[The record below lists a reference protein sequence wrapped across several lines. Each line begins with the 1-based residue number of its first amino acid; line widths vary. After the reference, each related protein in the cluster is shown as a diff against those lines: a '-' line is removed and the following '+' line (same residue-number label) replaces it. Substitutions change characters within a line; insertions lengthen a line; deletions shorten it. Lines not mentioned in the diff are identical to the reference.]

1 MSGSES
7 SSQSVFSRTVGAI
20 RVVFR
25 RTDSQLV
32 VLASLLGYLVVYLF
46 AVGDL
51 ALTGRGSVSL
61 FVVSEPFEMMTR
73 PMGFGRFQPIA
84 RLEFLAV
91 TLLFSPINTGI
102 AVLLAGLVAIN
113 FGLTYLG
120 WVQPKACGLEA
131 SSGVFAGIP
140 ALLSGAAC
148 CGPVV
153 LLVLGIQA
161 TGALITTFQWLVPVA
176 VVLLVGS
183 LLLIGRQVDPT
194 LL

>member
-1 MSGSES
+1 MSETAPT
-7 SSQSVFSRTVGAI
+7 SQNVFERTIQAI

-25 RTDSQLV
+25 RTDSRLV
-32 VLASLLGYLVVYLF
+32 VLGSLLGYLIVYLF

-51 ALTGRGSVSL
+51 ALTGSGEISM

-73 PMGFGRFQPIA
+73 SMGFGRFQPIA
-84 RLEFLAV
+84 RAEVLSLTF
-91 TLLFSPINTGI
+91 LFSPINTGL
-102 AVLLAGLVAIN
+102 ALLLAGLVAIN

-120 WVQPKACGLEA
+120 LVQPKACGLEA
-131 SSGVFAGIP
+131 STGVFAGIP

-148 CGPVV
+148 CGPVI
-153 LLVLGIQA
+153 LIILGIQA
-161 TGALITTFQWLVPVA
+161 TSTLITAFQWLVPVA